1 MKIFWYGHACFLL
14 QSEGCRLVTDP
25 FGPEVGYPMPGLS
38 ADIVTVS
45 HEHYDHN
52 AVKAVRGKPTVIR
65 GAGSHEAAGV
75 RVTGIPTYHDRSHG
89 KERGTNTVFIIE
101 MEGIR
106 IVHLGDLGHVLSF
119 EQVEGI
125 GAVDVLLVPV
135 GGRFTIDAEEAAATV
150 SQLRPRITIPMHFQT
165 PHLSFELA
173 PVEGFL
179 RRFERVTKVP
189 YLEIDADK
197 LDEEQRVVVLD
208 YLHPAR

>member
-1 MKIFWYGHACFLL
+1 
-14 QSEGCRLVTDP
+14 
-25 FGPEVGYPMPGLS
+25 MPGLS